1 MAAKGDLGLVAR
13 YLGRYRRDFALAT
26 VFAFAEAVLELTIP
40 FQMAYI
46 VDVGIAQAKLD
57 LIYLSGAQMLVT
69 ALVAGG
75 CGLGYARAS
84 ARAAMGFGANLR
96 EAEYAHLQGFAFS
109 NLDEFETSSLV
120 TRMTTDVTIVQNAL
134 MMGFRPLL
142 RGPIMLVMGLL
153 IACTM
158 SVQLALV
165 FLVTLP
171 VLAVILAIIVSRV
184 APLYGVMQGAMDRL
198 NEALQEDLVAI
209 RAIKAYVREDY
220 VAERFER
227 VNELLAKSSTRTF
240 RIAVLNT
247 PIFQLSMGVAS
258 VCLLW
263 FGGQMIMAGVLGVGT
278 LTGFMSYVLLIMN
291 SLMMISSVFL
301 LLARAITSI
310 HRICEVLRERPA
322 LTSAKD
328 GLTSVSDGGV
338 RFCDVSFKYSANARK
353 DVLEHVSLRFAPGS
367 TVGILGGTGS
377 GKTSLVQLIARLY
390 DASTGVVEVGG
401 HDVRDYDLAS
411 LREAVGIVLQKNV
424 LFSGTVRD
432 NLRWGNPDATD
443 EELLEACRV
452 ACADEFLERIGG
464 LDGDLGQGGVNVS
477 GGQKQRLCIARTL
490 LKHPKVIVFDD
501 STSAV
506 DMKTDAMIR
515 SSLVALGG
523 MTKVIV
529 AQRVSSVVESDQIV
543 ILDDG
548 RVHATGTH
556 AELLMHDHIYQELCA
571 SQGVASLHEAVGAAQ
586 SALNADAQ
594 AVRPGDGGEDGAE
607 VRHGS

>member
-13 YLGRYRRDFALAT
+13 YLGSYRRDFALAT

-75 CGLGYARAS
+75 CGLGYARSS

-96 EAEYAHLQGFAFS
+96 EAEYAHLQGFSFP

-120 TRMTTDVTIVQNAL
+120 TRMTTDITVVQNAL
-134 MMGFRPLL
+134 VMGFRPLL

-158 SVQLALV
+158 SIQLALV

-263 FGGQMIMAGVLGVGT
+263 FGGQMIMAGALGVGT

-310 HRICEVLRERPA
+310 HRICEVLQERPA

-328 GLTSVSDGGV
+328 GLTSVLDGGV
-338 RFCDVSFKYSANARK
+338 RFCDVSFKYSADARK
-353 DVLEHVSLRFAPGS
+353 DVLEHVSLHFAPGS

-401 HDVRDYDLAS
+401 RDVRDYDLAS

-432 NLRWGNPDATD
+432 NLRWGNPDVTD

-490 LKHPKVIVFDD
+490 LKRPKVIVFDD

-586 SALNADAQ
+586 SALGAGAQ